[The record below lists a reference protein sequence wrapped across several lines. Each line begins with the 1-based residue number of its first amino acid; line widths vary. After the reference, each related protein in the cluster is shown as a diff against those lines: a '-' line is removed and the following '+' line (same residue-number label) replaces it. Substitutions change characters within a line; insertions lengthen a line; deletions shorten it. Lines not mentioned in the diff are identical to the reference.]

1 MRVLGIHPWVHGVMH
16 LPLRFTVFLLSSATM
31 AQLHPHVYNKD
42 PDPHLFTH
50 YYKWE
55 LLEMDPTATRKENDF
70 NRITDD
76 NVETN

>member
-1 MRVLGIHPWVHGVMH
+1 
-16 LPLRFTVFLLSSATM
+16 M

-42 PDPHLFTH
+42 PDPCLFTY

-55 LLEMDPTATRKENDF
+55 LLEMDPTATMKENDF

-76 NVETN
+76 NVETS